1 MNGLDKLLM
10 RPRFVIYTIGLFIIC
25 VLIWSYVARLDQV
38 IVTQGKLKP
47 RTAIQEIQSLEGGI
61 IRQVYVKIGEQVEVG
76 QELLRLDDIAFKS
89 ALNEQLQQI
98 DRLRGDI
105 SRFNAELAV
114 TENFNLTNKNINVD
128 VEDYFHPELSAHN
141 RSSTKAAFNSSVN
154 SLKLEARTLNKR
166 IEQATKDVV
175 EERSNLI
182 GLKDN
187 LKIANEELNLNL
199 PAYEKG
205 AISGVEIL
213 KLRRAVNDTKS
224 ELDATRFDIERKI
237 KQQQEAEIEVSG
249 LVAKYKNEVQEKL
262 NESKAELNQLVT
274 NNVAIQDK
282 VSRAVI
288 VSPVVGI
295 VKSVFSSTTGGVI
308 QPGET
313 VIEIVPFDKEIL
325 VEVKILPQDIGFLKL
340 GLPAL
345 IKLTA
350 YDFVIYGGL
359 TGELTHLSADTLTD
373 EEGTVHYIGYVNL
386 SGTVTD
392 SGHIIEVRPGMQASV
407 DIIAG
412 SKTIMQYWLKP
423 ILRAKANAMRE
434 M

>member
-1 MNGLDKLLM
+1 MNQIEKLLM
-10 RPRFVIYTIGLFIIC
+10 RPRFVIYTIGLFVIT
-25 VLIWSYVARLDQV
+25 VLIWSYIAKLDQV
-38 IVTQGKLKP
+38 VVTQGKLKP

-61 IRQVYVKIGEQVEVG
+61 IRDVYVKIGDQVEVG
-76 QELLRLDDIAFKS
+76 QQLLRLDDIAFKS
-89 ALNEQLQQI
+89 ALNEQLQQM
-98 DRLRGDI
+98 DRLRGTI

-114 TENFNLTNKNINVD
+114 TEEFNADKKVTIKI
-128 VEDYFHPELSAHN
+128 EDYFESDITAQN
-141 RSSTKAAFNSSVN
+141 KANAKAAFNSSVN
-154 SLKLEARTLNKR
+154 SLKIEAKTLSKR
-166 IEQATKDVV
+166 IEQASKDVV
-175 EERSNLI
+175 EARNNLI
-182 GLKDN
+182 GLEDN

-224 ELDATRFDIERKI
+224 ALDAIQFDIERKI
-237 KQQQEAEIEVSG
+237 KQRQEADIELSG
-249 LVAKYKNEVQEKL
+249 LVAKFKNDVQEKL
-262 NESKAELNQLVT
+262 NEAKAELNQLET

-288 VSPVVGI
+288 LSPVVGI
-295 VKSVFSSTTGGVI
+295 VKSVFSSTSGGVI

-313 VIEIVPFDKEIL
+313 VIEIVPFDKEVL

-373 EEGTVHYIGYVNL
+373 EEGVVHYIGHVML

-392 SGHIIEVRPGMQASV
+392 SGHVIEIRPGMQASV

-412 SKTIMQYWLKP
+412 NKTIMQYWLKP
-423 ILRAKANAMRE
+423 IIRAKASAMRE

>member
-1 MNGLDKLLM
+1 MNQLDKLLM
-10 RPRFVIYTIGLFIIC
+10 RPRFVIYTIGLFVIT
-25 VLIWSYVARLDQV
+25 VLIWSYIAKLDQV
-38 IVTQGKLKP
+38 VVTQGKLKP

-61 IRQVYVKIGEQVEVG
+61 IRDVYVKIGDQVEVG
-76 QELLRLDDIAFKS
+76 QQLLRLDDIAFKS
-89 ALNEQLQQI
+89 ALNEQLQQM
-98 DRLRGDI
+98 DRLRATI

-114 TENFNLTNKNINVD
+114 TEEINADKKVTIKI
-128 VEDYFHPELSAHN
+128 EDYFESDITTQNKAN
-141 RSSTKAAFNSSVN
+141 AKAAFNSSVN
-154 SLKLEARTLNKR
+154 SLKIEAKTLSKR
-166 IEQATKDVV
+166 IEQASKDVV
-175 EERSNLI
+175 EARNNLI
-182 GLKDN
+182 GLEDN
-187 LKIANEELNLNL
+187 LTIANEELNLNL

-224 ELDATRFDIERKI
+224 ELDATEFDIERKI
-237 KQQQEAEIEVSG
+237 KQRQEADIELSG
-249 LVAKYKNEVQEKL
+249 LVAKFKNDVQEKL
-262 NESKAELNQLVT
+262 NEAKAELNQLET

-288 VSPVVGI
+288 LSPVVGI

-313 VIEIVPFDKEIL
+313 VIEIVPFDKEVL

-373 EEGTVHYIGYVNL
+373 EEGVVHYIGHVML

-392 SGHIIEVRPGMQASV
+392 SGQIIEIRPGMQASV

-412 SKTIMQYWLKP
+412 NKTIMQYWLKP
-423 ILRAKANAMRE
+423 IIRAKASAMRE

>member
-1 MNGLDKLLM
+1 M
-10 RPRFVIYTIGLFIIC
+10 
-25 VLIWSYVARLDQV
+25 
-38 IVTQGKLKP
+38 
-47 RTAIQEIQSLEGGI
+47 
-61 IRQVYVKIGEQVEVG
+61 
-76 QELLRLDDIAFKS
+76 
-89 ALNEQLQQI
+89 
-98 DRLRGDI
+98 
-105 SRFNAELAV
+105 
-114 TENFNLTNKNINVD
+114 
-128 VEDYFHPELSAHN
+128 
-141 RSSTKAAFNSSVN
+141 
-154 SLKLEARTLNKR
+154 
-166 IEQATKDVV
+166 
-175 EERSNLI
+175 
-182 GLKDN
+182 
-187 LKIANEELNLNL
+187 
-199 PAYEKG
+199 
-205 AISGVEIL
+205 EIL

-237 KQQQEAEIEVSG
+237 KQQQEAEIELSG

>member
-1 MNGLDKLLM
+1 MNAIDQLIM
-10 RPRFVIYTIGLFIIC
+10 RPRFVIHTIAIFILL
-25 VLIWSYVARLDQV
+25 VLVWSFYAKLDQV
-38 IVTQGKLKP
+38 VVTEGKLKP
-47 RTAIQEIQSLEGGI
+47 RTDIQEIQSLEGGI
-61 IRQVYVKIGEQVEVG
+61 IRDLYVKNGDQVEIG
-76 QELLRLDDIAFKS
+76 QPLLRLDDIAFKS
-89 ALNEQLQQI
+89 ALNEQLQQM
-98 DRLRGDI
+98 DSLRGDI

-114 TENFNLTNKNINVD
+114 TEDFDLKDKNIKVKIS
-128 VEDYFHPELSAHN
+128 DYYHPELSLHIKNSA
-141 RSSTKAAFNSSVN
+141 KAAFKSSVQ
-154 SLKLEARTLNKR
+154 SLVFEAKTMNKR
-166 IEQATKDVV
+166 IEQASKDVA
-175 EERSNLI
+175 EERNNLI

-187 LKIANEELNLNL
+187 LKIAQEELNLNL

-224 ELDATRFDIERKI
+224 ELDATRFDIDRKI
-237 KQQQEAEIEVSG
+237 KQKQEAEIELFG

-262 NESKAELNQLVT
+262 NESKAELSQLET
-274 NNVAIQDK
+274 NHVAIQDK
-282 VSRAVI
+282 VARAI
-288 VSPVVGI
+288 ILSPVVGI

-308 QPGET
+308 QPGKT
-313 VIEIVPFDKEIL
+313 IIEIVPFDKEVL
-325 VEVKILPQDIGFLKL
+325 VEVKILPQDIGFLKV

-345 IKLTA
+345 IKLSA

-359 TGELTHLSADTLTD
+359 TGELTHLSADTITD
-373 EEGTVHYIGYVNL
+373 EEGQAFYIGYVNL

-392 SGHIIEVRPGMQASV
+392 SGQIIEIRPGMQASV

-412 SKTIMQYWLKP
+412 NKTIMQYWLKP